1 MMNREQILNHFTKNI
16 KDYQQ
21 YAKNIGGTDDADDL
35 FQECSMMLLEYS
47 EERLIG
53 YWNEK
58 DGLKPFFL
66 RMLQLQYKSKTS
78 YFHNKY
84 RKQEQFLNDKGAD
97 IAYNEQAT
105 EIDGLEVDIS
115 EVIKASNS
123 VSNNAFENMV
133 WELYVETGSLRKTL
147 AAIPEEYADLFD
159 LKLIHR
165 VVKKFQREIK
175 QRLNVTE

>member
-1 MMNREQILNHFTKNI
+1 MMNREQILNHFTTNI
-16 KDYQQ
+16 KSYQQ
-21 YAKNIGGTDDADDL
+21 YAKNIAGADDADDL

-47 EERLIG
+47 EERLIS

-78 YFHNKY
+78 YFHSKY
-84 RKQEQFLNDKGAD
+84 RKQEQFINDKGAD
-97 IAYNEQAT
+97 IVYHEQAT
-105 EIDGLEVDIS
+105 EIEGREVDMNEI
-115 EVIKASNS
+115 VKAANS
-123 VSNNAFENMV
+123 VSDNGFKNMI
-133 WELYVETGSLRKTL
+133 WDLYVETGSLRKTL

-165 VVKKFQREIK
+165 IVQKFQRDIK
-175 QRLNVTE
+175 RQLTISA